1 MGRKTHLLN
10 CIYLLALREGWA
22 VSYVELDHMEN
33 PPYRPRSVY
42 GSIISS
48 FRFEGGEGDFRKFLQ
63 KIAMSKNT
71 HEILEHPLLGKIIR
85 KIKEDEVDEDD
96 WEWMEG
102 KLKISKNTIILRR
115 QVYTAIF

>member
-1 MGRKTHLLN
+1 
-10 CIYLLALREGWA
+10 
-22 VSYVELDHMEN
+22 
-33 PPYRPRSVY
+33 
-42 GSIISS
+42 
-48 FRFEGGEGDFRKFLQ
+48 
-63 KIAMSKNT
+63 MSKNT